1 LRRLTFW
8 QCSIILLTGQLFEKK
23 PVTARESVKS
33 EPRWTRRK
41 EARPEEITAAALEL
55 FVERGY
61 AATRLEDVAARAGVS
76 KGTLYLYFANK
87 EELFK
92 AVVREALVA
101 RLVEFRSQIDKYQG
115 SSFEL
120 LSLMVK
126 AWWEKIGSTRISGI
140 PKLILSEA
148 RNFPEIADFYV
159 AEVVRPGRETIE
171 AIIRRGIERGEFR
184 DVDVENTAHLLVAPM
199 LLISLWR
206 NSLECCSDEKID
218 PAALMHAHVDMLSRG
233 LARDGT

>member
-1 LRRLTFW
+1 M
-8 QCSIILLTGQLFEKK
+8 
-23 PVTARESVKS
+23 TARDPVKS

-61 AATRLEDVAARAGVS
+61 AATRLDDVATRAGIS

-101 RLVEFRSQIDKYQG
+101 RMVEFRGQIAQYRG
-115 SSFEL
+115 STFEL
-120 LSLMVK
+120 LRLVVRG
-126 AWWEKIGSTRISGI
+126 WWEKIGSTRISGI

-171 AIIRRGIERGEFR
+171 AVIRRGIERGEFR
-184 DVDVENTAHLLVAPM
+184 EVDVENTAHLLVAPM

-206 NSLECCSDEKID
+206 NSLECCSDERID
-218 PAALMHAHVDMLSRG
+218 PAALMAAHVEMLSRG
-233 LARDGT
+233 LARNGS

>member
-1 LRRLTFW
+1 MPTPANA
-8 QCSIILLTGQLFEKK
+8 KN
-23 PVTARESVKS
+23 

-61 AATRLEDVAARAGVS
+61 ANTRLEDVAALAGIS

-101 RLVEFRSQIDKYQG
+101 RMAEFRGQIEQYQG
-115 SSFEL
+115 STFDL
-120 LSLMVK
+120 LRLLVRG
-126 AWWEKIGSTRISGI
+126 WWERIGSTRISGI
-140 PKLILSEA
+140 PKLVLSEA
-148 RNFPEIADFYV
+148 RNFPEIARFYV
-159 AEVVRPGRETIE
+159 DEVVRPGRKTIE
-171 AIIRRGIERGEFR
+171 AVIRRGIERGEFR
-184 DVDVENTAHLLVAPM
+184 KVDVEYAAHLLVAPM

-206 NSLECCSDEKID
+206 NSLEPCSDEKID
-218 PAALMHAHVDMLSRG
+218 PAALLELHVETLSRG
-233 LARDGT
+233 LAAHSRPS

>member
-1 LRRLTFW
+1 MAANL
-8 QCSIILLTGQLFEKK
+8 KN
-23 PVTARESVKS
+23 

-101 RLVEFRSQIDKYQG
+101 RLVEFRGQIEHFQG

-120 LSLMVK
+120 LDLVFK
-126 AWWEKIGSTRISGI
+126 TWWERIGSTRISGI
-140 PKLILSEA
+140 PKLIISEA
-148 RNFPEIADFYV
+148 RNFPEIARFYV
-159 AEVVRPGRETIE
+159 REVIRPGRETL
-171 AIIRRGIERGEFR
+171 AAVIRRGIERGEFR
-184 DVDVENTAHLLVAPM
+184 KVDPDTVAHLLAAPM
-199 LLISLWR
+199 LQISLWR
-206 NSLECCSDEKID
+206 NSLEPCSDERID
-218 PAALMHAHVDMLSRG
+218 PAALIKAHVEMLSRG
-233 LARDGT
+233 LAADRRAP